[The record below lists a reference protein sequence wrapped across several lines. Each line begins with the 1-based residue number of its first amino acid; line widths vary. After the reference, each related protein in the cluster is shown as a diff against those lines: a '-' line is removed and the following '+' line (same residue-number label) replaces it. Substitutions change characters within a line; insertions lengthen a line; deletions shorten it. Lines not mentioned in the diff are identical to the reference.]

1 MSRNRKR
8 ARNFM
13 LAVIAMVVIS
23 MVLTMI
29 RG

>member
-1 MSRNRKR
+1 MSKSRKR

-23 MVLTMI
+23 MALSMI